1 MPNASRGHRDRSYSD
16 NMAFALPELSR
27 VEETDKVTGCFGTSI
42 EGPWKVGKG
51 VIR

>member
-1 MPNASRGHRDRSYSD
+1 MLLEATEIEVTVTIWPLLLR
-16 NMAFALPELSR
+16 ELSR
-27 VEETDKVTGCFGTSI
+27 VEETDKITGCFGTSP